1 MGAGFGH
8 TYTFNGAS
16 RPALEFGNDIDCEDC
31 YIDEPSA
38 QSCGCIEQHFND
50 LYDVLS
56 GLKTLD
62 FTFKTYTVSVPL
74 TVESTYHGDGYCL
87 VPDKYDVLDLY
98 TDEITNHRDSDLVN
112 WTGVM
117 DAAIKDDGLIHAF
130 ERALCKAVQE
140 VQPYL
145 SVRERVCGWCGTAWQ
160 SLDEFISH
168 LS

>member
-1 MGAGFGH
+1 MTLIVKIATGVSNRLNHVAVSNNTSMTCTMF
-8 TYTFNGAS
+8 
-16 RPALEFGNDIDCEDC
+16 
-31 YIDEPSA
+31 YI
-38 QSCGCIEQHFND
+38 
-50 LYDVLS
+50 S

-74 TVESTYHGDGYCL
+74 TVESTYHSDGYCL